1 MFTSKKGVDVE
12 RSLVN
17 LLVGCMLLRY
27 FLNLLSCSSPCV
39 QTIADMELIP
49 L

>member
-1 MFTSKKGVDVE
+1 MFTSKKGIGIE

-27 FLNLLSCSSPCV
+27 FINLLSFSSPCV
-39 QTIADMELIP
+39 QTIADMELIS